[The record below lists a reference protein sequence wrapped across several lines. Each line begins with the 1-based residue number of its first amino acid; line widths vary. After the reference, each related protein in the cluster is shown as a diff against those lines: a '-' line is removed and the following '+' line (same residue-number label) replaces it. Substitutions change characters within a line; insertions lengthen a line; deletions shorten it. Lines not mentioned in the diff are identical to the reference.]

1 MCVCV
6 VDTML
11 SVEVFES
18 SNNRDLIE
26 IRMRACSCSA
36 GANKGNLPLTHT
48 HRDTD
53 TGQENL
59 CVLLCWKKLLINKK
73 VHRSWGHQEQYNHA
87 EIRLCYTLS
96 NFKMLALDLLFCT
109 SFFFF
114 FFVSIYSMLINGYVT
129 YVNPAIRALKTAQAW
144 LTSHFSSS
152 LHLTSQ

>member
-53 TGQENL
+53 TGLENL

-109 SFFFF
+109 CFFFF
-114 FFVSIYSMLINGYVT
+114 FLYPFIPCWLMVMLLMSILQSEHWKQLKHGLLLISV
-129 YVNPAIRALKTAQAW
+129 V
-144 LTSHFSSS
+144 HFI
-152 LHLTSQ
+152 